1 MPSPRPTE
9 GPGVAYDTALAERIR
24 EALASE
30 PEATERRMFG
40 GLAFLVG
47 GHMTVVASSRGGLM
61 LRADPTTT
69 ATLVDTTPAVY
80 AEMRGRTMNG
90 WLRLAAS
97 DVDTDDELE
106 RWVERALSYTSTLP
120 PKQ

>member
-1 MPSPRPTE
+1 M
-9 GPGVAYDTALAERIR
+9 AYDTALAERIR
-24 EALASE
+24 EALASN
-30 PEATERRMFG
+30 PEVAERKMFG

-47 GHMTVVASSRGGLM
+47 GHMTVVASGQGGLM

-69 ATLVDTTPAVY
+69 ATLVDTTPAVH

-90 WLRLAAS
+90 WLRLDAS
-97 DVDTDDELE
+97 DVDTDGELE
-106 RWVERALSYTSTLP
+106 RWIDRALSYTTTLP

>member
-1 MPSPRPTE
+1 MS
-9 GPGVAYDTALAERIR
+9 YDTALAERIR
-24 EALASE
+24 EALASS
-30 PEATERRMFG
+30 PDVTERKMFG

-47 GHMTVVASSRGGLM
+47 GHMTVVASSQGGLM

-69 ATLVDTTPAVY
+69 GTLVETTPAVY

-90 WLRLAAS
+90 WLRLAAT
-97 DVDTDDELE
+97 DIDTDDELE
-106 RWVERALSYTSTLP
+106 RWIDRAISYTSTLP